1 MRRVGNNY
9 LVRPK
14 GYCKFVCTRVSEN
27 DSRLSALTEANNKVG
42 WTTYISYPDQPT
54 QKEEQFQLTLR
65 NFRKCSSHD
74 VTIIDVDDKGTKPI
88 G

>member
-1 MRRVGNNY
+1 MRRVGYNY
-9 LVRPK
+9 LVRPT
-14 GYCKFVCTRVSEN
+14 GYCKFTCIRVPEY

-42 WTTYISYPDQPT
+42 WTTYISYPDKPT

-65 NFRKCSSHD
+65 NFRKCSSDD
-74 VTIIDVDDKGTKPI
+74 VTIIDVDDKGKKPI